1 MLIFIRIFLLCD
13 ILLVISTIWAAAYFN
28 TYRNKIKKIQTAK
41 SSDVN
46 LFILLPA
53 LKEQKIVKETLDHFS
68 KIENEHM
75 TIMVV
80 TSEKEENENKIN
92 HTQIRTTG
100 QCVEEYI
107 NQNSQSRIKHIH
119 CPYLQGTKSTQL
131 NYAVEQIKDS
141 LSEQERQKSYIGVY
155 DFDSKP
161 ALTVIKELDK
171 IAATQD
177 YPEIVQQVPINL
189 KNITEVV
196 REGNFMM
203 LLHIFQSIIRTV
215 GIELSTLL
223 LYTLNIR
230 LPSYCM
236 GAGMYVRLDTLL
248 KNGSFPEPV
257 DDLTL
262 GYRLYVKGARFTVLP
277 SYNYVEVPKTVR
289 AVINQD
295 RLIFTGVLSG
305 LAELK
310 STAGLRR
317 KVFMFFSVLHNILLR
332 TVLPW
337 LYLIYLIITVWSSGI
352 NPECILLVLMPF
364 VMTAAG
370 AFAAVKAEED
380 AKEAVGKP
388 VFFKALLCS
397 WLWRPIRTIGP
408 FRILV
413 GLLRGNKITY
423 KKTER

>member
-1 MLIFIRIFLLCD
+1 MLILIRIFLLCD
-13 ILLVISTIWAAAYFN
+13 ILLVISTIWAAVYFH
-28 TYRNKIKKIQTAK
+28 TYHNKVKKIPPVDN
-41 SSDVN
+41 SDIR

-68 KIENEHM
+68 RIENEHL

-92 HTQIRTTG
+92 HTQIRTTS

-107 NQNSQSRIKHIH
+107 VQNSQNRIKHIH
-119 CPYLQGTKSTQL
+119 CPYIKGTKSTQL
-131 NYAVEQIKDS
+131 NYAVEQIKGS
-141 LSEQERQKSYIGVY
+141 LSTQERQKSYIGVY

-161 ALTVIKELDK
+161 ALTVIRELDK
-171 IAATQD
+171 IAASQN

-203 LLHIFQSIIRTV
+203 LLHIFQSMIRTV
-215 GIELSTLL
+215 GIELATLL
-223 LYTLNIR
+223 LYTLNIH

-236 GAGMYVRLDTLL
+236 GAGMYVRLDTLIE
-248 KNGSFPEPV
+248 NGSFPEPV

-262 GYRLYVKGARFTVLP
+262 GYRLYVRGARFTVLP
-277 SYNYVEVPKTVR
+277 SYNYVEVPKTVK

-305 LAELK
+305 LTELK
-310 STAGLRR
+310 SPAKLHR
-317 KVFMFFSVLHNILLR
+317 KVFMFFSVLHNILIR

-337 LYLIYLIITVWSSGI
+337 LYLLYIIVTVCFDGI
-352 NPECILLVLMPF
+352 NPECVMLIVMPF
-364 VMTAAG
+364 IMTAAG
-370 AFAAVKAEED
+370 AFAAAGAEED
-380 AKEAVGKP
+380 AKGVAGKP

-408 FRILV
+408 FRILHS
-413 GLLRGNKITY
+413 LLGGKKITY